1 MTKFAVTIAT
11 LALLGACSG
20 SGTSTTARDEMGDD
34 GTDAMGDD
42 DDDDSTPGD
51 DDDDST
57 PGDDD
62 DDDDSQGDDDDDDD
76 DSMPDD
82 DDDDDS
88 TDGTMGDD
96 DDDDDVEPAVLEGN
110 WLSEGEDVA
119 PLLVELTNAVSITA
133 TFTADTFTVW
143 TTDGDGQEVNQ
154 TGVYTAEPSGVGE
167 IYDILLEQTTPQAIT
182 VEGIYEIDNSVSP
195 PIMRYE
201 VVQTSPSVGAEPP
214 TADKGFGGTNLG
226 DDLTQI
232 FVRQ

>member
-1 MTKFAVTIAT
+1 MTKYAVTIAA
-11 LALLGACSG
+11 LALVGACSG
-20 SGTSTTARDEMGDD
+20 SGTSTTARDDMGGD
-34 GTDAMGDD
+34 TDAMGDD

-57 PGDDD
+57 PDDD
-62 DDDDSQGDDDDDDD
+62 DDDDSTPDDDDDD

-88 TDGTMGDD
+88 STDGPMGDD
-96 DDDDDVEPAVLEGN
+96 DDDDDVQPATLAGN
-110 WLSEGEDVA
+110 WLSEGSDVA

-133 TFTADTFTVW
+133 TFTEDTFTVW

-167 IYDILLEQTTPQAIT
+167 IYNIVLEQTTPQSIT

-195 PIMRYE
+195 AIMRYE
-201 VVQTSPSVGAEPP
+201 VVQTSPSVGAQEP
-214 TADKGFGGTNLG
+214 TAELGFGGTTYG

>member
-1 MTKFAVTIAT
+1 MTKYAVTIAA
-11 LALLGACSG
+11 LALVGACSG
-20 SGTSTTARDEMGDD
+20 SGVSTTARDDMGGD
-34 GTDAMGDD
+34 TDAMGDD

-51 DDDDST
+51 DDDDDST

-62 DDDDSQGDDDDDDD
+62 DDDSTPGDDDDD

-96 DDDDDVEPAVLEGN
+96 DDDDAQPVTLAGN

-133 TFTADTFTVW
+133 TFTEDTFTVW

-154 TGVYTAEPSGVGE
+154 TGVYTAEASGVGE
-167 IYDILLEQTTPQAIT
+167 IYNIILEQTTPQSIT
-182 VEGIYEIDNSVSP
+182 VTGIYEIDNSVSP
-195 PIMRYE
+195 AIMRYE
-201 VVQTSPSVGAEPP
+201 VVQTSPSVGAEEP